1 MPRIRYLK
9 PEFFTD
15 EDLAELPFQ
24 TRLFFEG
31 LWCHADKEG
40 RLEYRPR
47 YLKAMIFPYDDVD
60 VEKEIEILAKAKGSG
75 KSFIRLYYTPEGLPL
90 IQIVNWAKHQRPHH
104 TEKDS
109 VLPAPPDSSAFQSNF
124 IGNKNEWIPR
134 NENLFFGDVP
144 MELIDL
150 AGKLHAGTDAQEWQD
165 YVKKEIEVLGYKVKK
180 EVDCPIDE
188 TEMGRIDLLAE
199 KNGLQIAVE
208 LDYRT
213 PRSKSI
219 KKVKHFPYG
228 MVLLRDPE
236 FKRRK
241 EPKEEKGMEKGMEKG
256 SLHKASARLKNGE
269 LTVKEPLLLEDFE
282 IFWKNYP
289 PRNGRKAEKKQALV
303 EWKKLHPDKNLQS
316 RILLSLQK
324 QVSHYQDCKK
334 HDEFCSEFPDAHR
347 WIKNRRWE
355 DEVKLKTWQERMK
368 EIPE

>member
-60 VEKEIEILAKAKGSG
+60 VEKEVEILAKAKGSG

-109 VLPAPPDSSAFQSNF
+109 VLPAPPDL
-124 IGNKNEWIPR
+124 P
-134 NENLFFGDVP
+134 P
-144 MELIDL
+144 
-150 AGKLHAGTDAQEWQD
+150 
-165 YVKKEIEVLGYKVKK
+165 
-180 EVDCPIDE
+180 
-188 TEMGRIDLLAE
+188 
-199 KNGLQIAVE
+199 
-208 LDYRT
+208 T
-213 PRSKSI
+213 PPLK
-219 KKVKHFPYG
+219 
-228 MVLLRDPE
+228 D
-236 FKRRK
+236 
-241 EPKEEKGMEKGMEKG
+241 MEKGMEKG

-289 PRNGRKAEKKQALV
+289 PRNGRKAEKKSAII
-303 EWKKLHPDKNLQS
+303 EWKKLNPDKNLQS
-316 RILLSLQK
+316 RILQALQK
-324 QVSHYQDCKK
+324 QVFHYQDCKK
-334 HDEFCSEFPDAHR
+334 HDEFCAEFPDAHR
-347 WIKNRRWE
+347 WLKHRRWE
-355 DEVKLKTWQERMK
+355 DEVKLKTWQERTR